1 MLAPHTRLI
10 IVTLSGSLNSYANC
24 GFLAA
29 VSLYRSIQCRLK
41 TGNKYKFAQIDC
53 TRKQLQI
60 PPLIVK
66 RAVMVS
72 TVITNKRSKGHMQG
86 QVEKQETC
94 ENGNEHG
101 NRNGSANR
109 LVNISPRR
117 DPPDQSRRRPPTSIT
132 REERHHNSDGMPNRT
147 PVLRSREQSVLKTW
161 CC

>member
-10 IVTLSGSLNSYANC
+10 IVTLPGSLNSCANC

-29 VSLYRSIQCRLK
+29 VSLYKSIQCRLM

-72 TVITNKRSKGHMQG
+72 AVITNKRWKGHMQG
-86 QVEKQETC
+86 QVEKAGNLRKRERTREQERKRKQI
-94 ENGNEHG
+94 GQHIAQA
-101 NRNGSANR
+101 RS
-109 LVNISPRR
+109 
-117 DPPDQSRRRPPTSIT
+117 PDQSRRRPPTSIT
-132 REERHHNSDGMPNRT
+132 RERHHNSDGMPNWT
-147 PVLRSREQSVLKTW
+147 PVLRSREQSALKTW